1 MQHLMQVQKFIL
13 IFNILQIYN
22 YKKLMQANKNTCKYE
37 KNVVILQK
45 INTNSQNHL
54 KLGKTIYMKRKFT
67 IILFYIAIIC
77 MACSKQAVVENGEL
91 QQAISQVWLD
101 SKAAQSTL
109 NQIDRLQLSEY
120 EQCCYL
126 LAEAHLMLKL
136 RLQLPKTTNIDAL
149 AERLLDYNDAASA
162 GEAYYIQGAY
172 LNYIGENT
180 RAMQYLKKAE
190 NCSTTA
196 IIKGMTYYKMG
207 RISEDEQLYNI
218 ALENYKLALP
228 NLEEA
233 GLPLYLAS
241 VYRELGRNT
250 KDESRDQY
258 FDKALTAARFMGD
271 TILQLDIRYAQL
283 SDSQSNSPE
292 LASIC
297 QYMCHQAGQKRY
309 AYDLVKYYIR
319 TTKADSARIY
329 LDILAADTTAQ
340 IWSEQQYTL
349 WHSQYLHLKG
359 RNKEAYQSLY
369 ELYDTYYREAEEAG
383 RASAFVAAQHY
394 DNEVEHAKNLQLQL
408 EKQQLYIVLG
418 IVVIIILC
426 VGILLILYA
435 SKRRTERLT
444 EQARV
449 QQQISNLQHELQL
462 RRDALKRVLNQR
474 LELNKKMQEALLT
487 KKKEEKIPDWAQQF
501 IDSNIFST
509 DEQWEEFFNEFNGC
523 YGNLL
528 KRLQEDYPRLTST
541 DTQVLAL
548 YVLGLDNS
556 DICLLMGLTQR
567 TIWSRRMRIKSRVG
581 LGEKESLD
589 RWLEEWV

>member
-1 MQHLMQVQKFIL
+1 MQEWKKCCKFAVAI
-13 IFNILQIYN
+13 
-22 YKKLMQANKNTCKYE
+22 ANLEPRTKNLDKF
-37 KNVVILQK
+37 VM
-45 INTNSQNHL
+45 
-54 KLGKTIYMKRKFT
+54 KTKCISI
-67 IILFYIAIIC
+67 IILLVC
-77 MACSKQAVVENGEL
+77 CSCTNKTTIENGEL
-91 QQAISQVWLD
+91 QEAISQVWLD
-101 SKAAQSTL
+101 ADQAQKALGKINTSF
-109 NQIDRLQLSEY
+109 LSEY
-120 EQCCYL
+120 ELQRYRL
-126 LAEAHLMLKL
+126 TEAHLMLKREL
-136 RLQLPKTTNIDAL
+136 RLPIESN
-149 AERLLDYNDAASA
+149 LDDMAKYFANCEDEASVS
-162 GEAYYIQGAY
+162 EAYYIQGAY

-180 RAMQYLKKAE
+180 QAMQYLKKAE
-190 NCSTTA
+190 SYPA
-196 IIKGMTYYKMG
+196 ASIIRGMTYYKMG
-207 RISEDEQLYNI
+207 RISESEQLYDI
-218 ALENYKLALP
+218 ALENYQKALP
-228 NLEEA
+228 YLEEA

-250 KDESRDQY
+250 DNEIGNQY
-258 FDKALTAARFMGD
+258 FDKALAAARFMGD
-271 TILQLDIRYAQL
+271 SILYMDVRYAQL
-283 SDSQSNSPE
+283 SINQPNSPE
-292 LASIC
+292 IARIC
-297 QYMCHQAGQKRY
+297 QYMCHRVGRKRY

-319 TTKADSARIY
+319 THKADSAKIY
-329 LDILAADTTAQ
+329 LDILATDTTAQ
-340 IWSEQQYTL
+340 IWSEQQHAL
-349 WHSQYLHLKG
+349 WESQYLHLKG
-359 RNKEAYQSLY
+359 KDKAAYESLY
-369 ELYDTYYREAEEAG
+369 DLYNAYYKEVEEQG
-383 RASAFVAAQHY
+383 RASAFVAAQHF
-394 DNEVEHAKNLQLQL
+394 DNEVEKAKNLQLQL

-418 IVVIIILC
+418 TVVIIILY

-449 QQQISNLQHELQL
+449 QQQISNLQNELQL

-589 RWLEEWV
+589 KWIEKVKGEN

>member
-1 MQHLMQVQKFIL
+1 MKI
-13 IFNILQIYN
+13 
-22 YKKLMQANKNTCKYE
+22 KY
-37 KNVVILQK
+37 IS
-45 INTNSQNHL
+45 I
-54 KLGKTIYMKRKFT
+54 
-67 IILFYIAIIC
+67 IILLIC
-77 MACSKQAVVENGEL
+77 CSCTNKTTIENCEL
-91 QQAISQVWLD
+91 QEAISQVWLNAELAQ
-101 SKAAQSTL
+101 KALGKINTSS
-109 NQIDRLQLSEY
+109 LSEY
-120 EQCCYL
+120 ELQRYRL
-126 LAEAHLMLKL
+126 TEAHLKLKREL
-136 RLQLPKTTNIDAL
+136 RLPNGSNLDAM
-149 AERLLDYNDAASA
+149 AKYFVSCGDEAAGS
-162 GEAYYIQGAY
+162 EAYYILGAY

-180 RAMQYLKKAE
+180 QAMQYLKKAE
-190 NCSTTA
+190 SYLATS
-196 IIKGMTYYKMG
+196 IIRGMTYYKMG
-207 RISEDEQLYNI
+207 RISESEQLYDI
-218 ALENYKLALP
+218 ALENYQKALP
-228 NLEEA
+228 YLEEA

-250 KDESRDQY
+250 DDVIRHQY
-258 FDKALTAARFMGD
+258 FDKALAVARFMGD
-271 TILQLDIRYAQL
+271 SILHMDIRYAQL
-283 SDSQSNSPE
+283 SINQPNSPE
-292 LASIC
+292 IASIC
-297 QYMCHQAGQKRY
+297 QYMCHHVGRKRY

-319 TTKADSARIY
+319 THKADSAKIY
-329 LDILAADTTAQ
+329 LDILATDTTEQ
-340 IWSEQQYTL
+340 IWSEQQHAL
-349 WHSQYLHLKG
+349 WESQYLHLKG
-359 RNKEAYQSLY
+359 KDKAAYESLY
-369 ELYDTYYREAEEAG
+369 DLYNAYYKKVEEQG
-383 RASAFVAAQHY
+383 RASAFVAAQHF
-394 DNEVEHAKNLQLQL
+394 DNEVEKAKNLQLQL

-449 QQQISNLQHELQL
+449 QQQISNLQNELQL

-589 RWLEEWV
+589 KWLEEWV